1 MSKSSQISSIS
12 LLSGDY
18 QGRFIDVLFSIEKSE
33 GSSAENVHSILVL
46 IEDRLFSLRI
56 QEKIKLS
63 KGALISFEVTEEGV
77 MENVII
83 EKSAVNF
90 DAEGD
95 SLRWRR
101 PANNPSR
108 MELLRTR
115 HQIILGIREWFDQ
128 QNFIETETPA
138 LVFAPSPETQFSQ

>member
-1 MSKSSQISSIS
+1 MSKSSQTSSIS

-18 QGRFIDVLFSIEKSE
+18 QGRFIDVSFSTEESE
-33 GSSAENVHSILVL
+33 GSSAENVHNILVL

-77 MENVII
+77 VENVKT

-90 DAEGD
+90 DVEGD
-95 SLRWRR
+95 LLRWRR
-101 PANNPSR
+101 PTNNPSR

-128 QNFIETETPA
+128 QNFIETETPTDRKS
-138 LVFAPSPETQFSQ
+138 VV